1 MTGTVQ
7 ATELRPV
14 GGRGECREEAQKC
27 AKKSEQEWFH
37 ERTKGITSRW
47 ETKFF
52 REGRGPSD
60 HFFIARVAKPARIR
74 AMSPRWRPIVFAGV
88 ALVAIWI
95 VAVVGYTIAKNAKA
109 TPEKVK
115 AYVESIDLSKLSAE
129 ERAKAIRK
137 LADMLNKLSLEDRRR
152 ARLERLTWG
161 WFNEMTEDEKGAFL
175 EATMPTGF
183 KQMLT
188 SFEQLPE
195 DKRKKTVDD
204 ALRRLKEAQTQDPSL
219 ANNNGTN
226 GPPVLSKE
234 LEAKVRSI
242 GLQTFYSQSSAQTKA
257 ELAPV
262 LEELQKIMESG
273 RPFRR

>member
-1 MTGTVQ
+1 V
-7 ATELRPV
+7 
-14 GGRGECREEAQKC
+14 
-27 AKKSEQEWFH
+27 
-37 ERTKGITSRW
+37 
-47 ETKFF
+47 
-52 REGRGPSD
+52 
-60 HFFIARVAKPARIR
+60 ARVVKGGKVS
-74 AMSPRWRPIVFAGV
+74 AMSPRWRPVVFAGV

-95 VAVVGYTIAKNAKA
+95 VAVAGYTIARNAKA

-115 AYVESIDLSKLSAE
+115 AYVESVDFSKLSAA

-152 ARLERLTWG
+152 ARLERLTWN
-161 WFNEMTEDEKGAFL
+161 WFNEMTEEEKGIFL

-195 DKRKKTVDD
+195 EKRKKTVDD
-204 ALRRLKEAQTQDPSL
+204 ALRRLKEAQTQDPAL
-219 ANNNGTN
+219 ANNNNGTN
-226 GPPVLSKE
+226 GAPVLSKE